1 VLGNVAVAV
10 VSKSSETIAGEGFEK
25 ECLLF
30 LKEKLS
36 GH

>member
-1 VLGNVAVAV
+1 MLDNVAEAV
-10 VSKSSETIAGEGFEK
+10 VSKLSETIAGEGFEG
-25 ECLLF
+25 EGFLF